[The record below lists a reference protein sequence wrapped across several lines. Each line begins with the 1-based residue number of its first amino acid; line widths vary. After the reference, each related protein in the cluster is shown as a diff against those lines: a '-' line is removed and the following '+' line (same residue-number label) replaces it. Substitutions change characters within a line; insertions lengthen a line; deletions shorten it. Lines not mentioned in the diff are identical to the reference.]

1 MDESITIV
9 HIECVL
15 RNDCRMR
22 TNDIEAFIT
31 ERLEQHVCL
40 FEDGPLLADHD
51 DISALVD
58 SLSVCDLGPGVTVS
72 FWQALVQLHVL
83 RLLDS
88 EPQPEYLDLG
98 GEGGGDGSGDNIIA
112 ASMHWE
118 LPCRAL
124 ASPLWDSVIVD
135 SHIKQQLLGYSSSA
149 LVFADAGVD
158 TNIISWNRMVL
169 LHGPP
174 GTGKTTLCKA
184 LAQKAFVRSPR
195 GRYHCGVLVEVRSHA
210 LMSKWF
216 SESAKMVRNLL

>member
-1 MDESITIV
+1 MRS
-9 HIECVL
+9 
-15 RNDCRMR
+15 NDV
-22 TNDIEAFIT
+22 EALISD
-31 ERLEQHVCL
+31 RLEQHVCL
-40 FEDGPLLADHD
+40 FEDGPVLADHD
-51 DISALVD
+51 DIRGIVE
-58 SLSVCDLGPGVTVS
+58 SLEVCDLGPGVTVS
-72 FWQALVQLHVL
+72 FWQAVVQLHVL

-88 EPQPEYLDLG
+88 EPQPEYLDMG
-98 GEGGGDGSGDNIIA
+98 GEGDGDTAVA

-124 ASPLWDSVIVD
+124 ASHLWDSVIVD
-135 SHIKQQLLGYSSSA
+135 SHVKQQLLGYSSSA
-149 LVFADAGVD
+149 LIFADAGVD

-195 GRYHCGVLVEVRSHA
+195 GRYHTGVLVEVRSHA

-216 SESAKMVRNLL
+216 SESAKMVR